1 MKQKRASFTPEQKK
15 EWDRAIV
22 SHLADSP
29 QFAEADT
36 VLLYAPIGS
45 EINLLPLVRIARERG
60 KRVAFPRSDTQTK
73 TITFYEL
80 LPNTRLYT
88 GAYNIP
94 EPPKD
99 APTATL
105 TERTLCI
112 LPALT
117 FSPSGARLG
126 YGGGFYDR
134 FLETFAGVCV
144 GAVYEALLV
153 RALPAEAHDRPVT
166 HLFTERG
173 MLTCKPDDSLENAAE
188 PQVSNKPKRAARRSV
203 GDTLL
208 GVLHALKDHTT
219 KKGELVPAEGEPP
232 LPTAPALPKKALHAP
247 PILVA
252 STYLLLLL
260 SRLID
265 TRLSNRDNEYFV
277 VILLQL
283 LIFFV
288 PAVLYAKLRGDGFS
302 PRLRFCPPRPEHLW
316 FLFCLLTVMASGGL
330 LCGILTGGI
339 SSLTGSFTLY
349 DTFVARLGGGT
360 AEVLYIILAYGLLPA
375 FCEELLFR
383 AFLCA
388 EYERFGAGVAIAVSA
403 LFFAMLHFS
412 FPHFL
417 TYLFL
422 GILLGCSLYT
432 TRSFFAPFLLHL
444 LYNLFCLFGRP
455 YLSAFYVRA
464 GSNEIF
470 VFCLVTIFL
479 LFSAFAVG
487 EARKIYHVYAR
498 ANRDSSYA
506 PAVPWKSLPK
516 LFLRAVLSPASAIC
530 LAIFLCMAILNL
542 L

>member
-1 MKQKRASFTPEQKK
+1 MKQKRASFSAEQKK

-22 SHLADSP
+22 ENIAASP
-29 QFAEADT
+29 QFDAADT

-45 EINLLPLVRIARERG
+45 EINLLLLVRIARERG

-73 TITFYEL
+73 TLTFYEL
-80 LPNTRLYT
+80 LPDARLNA

-94 EPPKD
+94 EPPAD

-105 TERTLCI
+105 TEHTLCI

-117 FSPSGARLG
+117 FAPNGARLG

-134 FLETFAGVCV
+134 FLDGFQGVCV

-153 RALPAEAHDRPVT
+153 RALPTEAHDRPVT

-173 MLTCKPDDSLENAAE
+173 MIACKTADQENETETEKKRTAPPTKRRSFGDVLRALRDHATKTGEVLPAAAE
-188 PQVSNKPKRAARRSV
+188 STPQP
-203 GDTLL
+203 
-208 GVLHALKDHTT
+208 
-219 KKGELVPAEGEPP
+219 ELS
-232 LPTAPALPKKALHAP
+232 LPRKALHAP
-247 PILVA
+247 PALVA
-252 STYLLLLL
+252 AVYVLLLL

-265 TRLSNRDNEYFV
+265 TRLSNRNNEYIV

-288 PAVLYAKLRGDGFS
+288 PAVIYTKLRGEQFS
-302 PRLRFCPPRPEHLW
+302 SRLRFGLPRPEHLW
-316 FLFCLLTVMASGGL
+316 FTVCILIVMASGGL

-422 GILLGCSLYT
+422 GILLGCALYA
-432 TRSFFAPFLLHL
+432 TRSFLAPFVLHL

-455 YLSAFYVRA
+455 YLSTFYVYA

-470 VFCLVTIFL
+470 VFCLVTLFL
-479 LFSAFAVG
+479 LFAAFAVG
-487 EARKIYHVYAR
+487 EARKIYHAYAR

-506 PAVPWKSLPK
+506 PAVSWKRLPK

-530 LAIFLCMAILNL
+530 VAVWLCMAILNL